1 MFLLLIVQIIL
12 ASESNSKVKTHPDYL
27 LADYLIKE
35 NEELKLKLN
44 ETLKNHGL
52 LKSYINSRE
61 VQNNEFEKKIAIY
74 EENKKLFENKINNH
88 IENEKIQIKKLH
100 EMKIEIAKTE
110 SLAQE
115 KIEEKDTQLSKLS
128 LIH

>member
-128 LIH
+128 